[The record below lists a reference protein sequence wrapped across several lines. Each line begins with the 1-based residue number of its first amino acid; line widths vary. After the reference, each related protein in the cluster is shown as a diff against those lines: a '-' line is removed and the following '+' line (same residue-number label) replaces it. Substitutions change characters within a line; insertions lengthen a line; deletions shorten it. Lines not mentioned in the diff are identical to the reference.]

1 VLQISPNRQIPITP
15 YAATYAIVH
24 GLNILVEYTISYRGD
39 HNIAETGIRFGAV
52 GVYVDIK
59 SHLPGHGQDITLRQ
73 TSHILRGLWEVLA
86 AYGSFTMDAQI
97 YIGGLGLAQYRGT
110 AVIFLGYVSS
120 NATEDVLASA
130 ITDTAKART

>member
-1 VLQISPNRQIPITP
+1 
-15 YAATYAIVH
+15 
-24 GLNILVEYTISYRGD
+24 
-39 HNIAETGIRFGAV
+39 
-52 GVYVDIK
+52 
-59 SHLPGHGQDITLRQ
+59 LPGHGQDITLRQ

-97 YIGGLGLAQYRGT
+97 YIGGLGLAQYKGT